1 MLGYIP
7 PIPAGATIRV
17 RLGMILWGVMAYLG
31 DRERRAPDGYGPP
44 HRLIPLPLV
53 KRMQDWLKDRRLRIE
68 ALLDRIRDG
77 KLRRPRPYAP
87 RMIAEGAAPVVRRM
101 PPPEERLPRG
111 FAWMHN
117 MANEIRHRAGLL
129 PEWLE
134 EPEVKAAVLAS
145 PQMVRLV
152 SPLLNAVAI
161 AKPDWFPVLPKRPRK
176 SRALG
181 YKRSPAPF
189 VQGDRTG
196 PHTRGSSSPVPGSSP
211 GMTRRS
217 VPSRR
222 AGGVAGARRVK
233 PGDDDPLGEVAAP
246 PVEPYEIPEWQRL
259 IFPRLRSNWRP

>member
-7 PIPAGATIRV
+7 PIPADATIRV

-53 KRMQDWLKDRRLRIE
+53 MRMQDWLKDRRLRIE

-77 KLRRPRPYAP
+77 KLRKPRPYAP
-87 RMIAEGAAPVVRRM
+87 LAVKDGLTPAPRK
-101 PPPEERLPRG
+101 PTPPEERLPRG

-161 AKPDWFPVLPKRPRK
+161 AKPDWFPELPKRPRK
-176 SRALG
+176 SRAG
-181 YKRSPAPF
+181 EAKRSPSPY
-189 VQGDRTG
+189 GESDLIGLHTG
-196 PHTRGSSSPVPGSSP
+196 SPSSLVPGSGP
-211 GMTRRS
+211 GLTRRAA
-217 VPSRR
+217 PPRE
-222 AGGVAGARRVK
+222 AGGVAGDRRVK
-233 PGDDDPLGEVAAP
+233 PGNDDPLGEVAAP

-259 IFPRLRSNWRP
+259 IFPRLRSNWRR

>member
-44 HRLIPLPLV
+44 HRLIPLKLV
-53 KRMQDWLKDRRLRIE
+53 MRMQDWLKGRRLRIE

-77 KLRRPRPYAP
+77 KMRPPRPYAP
-87 RMIAEGAAPVVRRM
+87 RVVPQGAAPVVRRM
-101 PPPEERLPRG
+101 PPPEDRLPRG

-145 PQMVRLV
+145 PQMARLV

-161 AKPDWFPVLPKRPRK
+161 RKPDWFPELPNRPQK
-176 SRALG
+176 SRAG
-181 YKRSPAPF
+181 EAKRTECLYE
-189 VQGDRTG
+189 QRDRIG
-196 PHTRGSSSPVPGSSP
+196 PNTEGSSSPGS
-211 GMTRRS
+211 TRRS
-217 VPSRR
+217 RLSRG
-222 AGGVAGARRVK
+222 AGEVAGDRRVK
-233 PGDDDPLGEVAAP
+233 PGDDDHL
-246 PVEPYEIPEWQRL
+246 QRQS
-259 IFPRLRSNWRP
+259 PRLKSSWRR

>member
-7 PIPAGATIRV
+7 PIPADATIRV

-44 HRLIPLPLV
+44 HRLIPLKLV
-53 KRMQDWLKDRRLRIE
+53 MRMQDWLKDRRLRIE

-77 KLRRPRPYAP
+77 KMRPPRPYAP
-87 RMIAEGAAPVVRRM
+87 RVIPQGAVPAVRRM

-117 MANEIRHRAGLL
+117 LANEIRHRAGLL

-161 AKPDWFPVLPKRPRK
+161 GKPDWFPVLPKRPRR
-176 SRALG
+176 SRAG
-181 YKRSPAPF
+181 VRRTPAP
-189 VQGDRTG
+189 
-196 PHTRGSSSPVPGSSP
+196 TRAAPV
-211 GMTRRS
+211 
-217 VPSRR
+217 
-222 AGGVAGARRVK
+222 A
-233 PGDDDPLGEVAAP
+233 AAP
-246 PVEPYEIPEWQRL
+246 PGPPAPSLPQGPPQEPPQEPAYEIPEWQRR
-259 IFPRLRSNWRP
+259 IFPRLRSNWRR

>member
-7 PIPAGATIRV
+7 PIPADATIRV

-68 ALLDRIRDG
+68 ALLDRLRDG
-77 KLRRPRPYAP
+77 KMRPPRPYAP
-87 RMIAEGAAPVVRRM
+87 RVIAEGAAPVVRRM
-101 PPPEERLPRG
+101 PPPADRLPRG

-161 AKPDWFPVLPKRPRK
+161 RKPDWFPEMPKRPR
-176 SRALG
+176 
-181 YKRSPAPF
+181 RSLAGIRRTPAP
-189 VQGDRTG
+189 TG
-196 PHTRGSSSPVPGSSP
+196 TD
-211 GMTRRS
+211 S
-217 VPSRR
+217 V
-222 AGGVAGARRVK
+222 A
-233 PGDDDPLGEVAAP
+233 AAP
-246 PVEPYEIPEWQRL
+246 PGPPAPPLPQGPPQEPPGEPPYEIPEWQRL
-259 IFPRLRSNWRP
+259 IYPRLRSNWRR

>member
-31 DRERRAPDGYGPP
+31 DRERRAPDGYAPP

-53 KRMQDWLKDRRLRIE
+53 TRMQDWLKDRRLRIE

-77 KLRRPRPYAP
+77 KMRPPRPYAP
-87 RMIAEGAAPVVRRM
+87 RRVAEGAAPAVRKM

-111 FAWMHN
+111 FGWMRN
-117 MANEIRHRAGLL
+117 MANEIRPRGGML

-152 SPLLNAVAI
+152 SPLLNAVGE
-161 AKPDWFPVLPKRPRK
+161 AKPGWFPELPKRPRK
-176 SRALG
+176 SRAG
-181 YKRSPAPF
+181 MARRAAVKRPEPPMPVPPAP
-189 VQGDRTG
+189 T
-196 PHTRGSSSPVPGSSP
+196 P
-211 GMTRRS
+211 
-217 VPSRR
+217 
-222 AGGVAGARRVK
+222 
-233 PGDDDPLGEVAAP
+233 AAP
-246 PVEPYEIPEWQRL
+246 EPSYEILEWQRL
-259 IFPRLRSNWRP
+259 IYPRLRSNWRR

>member
-44 HRLIPLPLV
+44 HRLIPLKLV
-53 KRMQDWLKDRRLRIE
+53 MRMQDWLKDRRLRIE
-68 ALLDRIRDG
+68 ALLDRFRDG
-77 KLRRPRPYAP
+77 KMRPPRPYAP
-87 RMIAEGAAPVVRRM
+87 RVIPQGAVPAVRRM

-117 MANEIRHRAGLL
+117 LANEIRHRAGLL

-161 AKPDWFPVLPKRPRK
+161 AKPDWFPELPKRPRK

-181 YKRSPAPF
+181 FKRSPAPF
-189 VQGDRTG
+189 VQGDRIRSATE
-196 PHTRGSSSPVPGSSP
+196 HSSSQIPGSSP

-217 VPSRR
+217 VPPRE
-222 AGGVAGARRVK
+222 AGGVAGDRRIK
-233 PGDDDPLGEVAAP
+233 SGDDDHLHPAVAP
-246 PVEPYEIPEWQRL
+246 PVESYEIPEWQRL
-259 IFPRLRSNWRP
+259 IFPRLRSNWRR